1 MKMRV
6 AFLEAFALAVVA
18 ASGVAAVAEPSVR
31 VSEVTLFGDLDCF
44 RIETPSATYLYGKR
58 GAGFASI
65 LDPAGHDWISY
76 RPGGK
81 SAGEYRG
88 LPKCGQPVK
97 YFHCGYGY
105 GRYRTD
111 NPFTSTVTVSEPGHV
126 RIRSE
131 TLKGDAVCDW
141 DFFPDHATLTLA
153 KIPGDKY
160 WFVYEGTPGGVL
172 DATEDFVVRPGGKQ
186 TPLTEPWKEVV
197 PWVAFGAKE
206 SPYRLLL
213 LNHQSGS
220 PVDSYVSWPY
230 KAAPDEPLNQMTVF
244 GFGRPDWQDPR
255 QHTPPLTGL
264 PARFTIGF
272 SGATDYSVMAGT
284 VTDISA
290 RERATTTSS
299 VP

>member
-1 MKMRV
+1 MKMPV
-6 AFLEAFALAVVA
+6 VFLGGLALAVVA
-18 ASGVAAVAEPSVR
+18 SPGMAAGPSVR
-31 VSEVTLFGDLDCF
+31 VAEVTLFGDMECF

-65 LDPAGHDWISY
+65 LDSAGRDWISY

-88 LPKCGQPVK
+88 LPKCGQSVK

-111 NPFTSTVTVSEPGHV
+111 NPFTSTVTVRAPGHV
-126 RIRSE
+126 RIHSE
-131 TLKGDAVCDW
+131 TLRGDAACDW
-141 DFFPDHATLTLA
+141 DFFADHATFTLT
-153 KIPGDKY
+153 KIPGDNY
-160 WFVYEGTPGGVL
+160 WFVYEGTPGGTL
-172 DATEDFVVRPGGKQ
+172 DAAEDFVVRPGGRQ

-213 LNHQSGS
+213 INHQTGS

-244 GFGRPDWQDPR
+244 GFGRPDWQDPH
-255 QHTPPLTGL
+255 QHAPPLTGL
-264 PARFTIGF
+264 PARFSI
-272 SGATDYSVMAGT
+272 ALAEAAGCAA
-284 VTDISA
+284 VLEAA
-290 RERATTTSS
+290 RIQSPVNFTQ
-299 VP
+299 